1 MNRIKYITQFVQVR
15 SLLYNNLFIII
26 EFLTISYYHNICFY
40 ILSNRNSS
48 HRTFII
54 FINSQ
59 NLQIYV
65 KKLNVTLT
73 IKK

>member
-40 ILSNRNSS
+40 ILSNRKYHIEHSL
-48 HRTFII
+48 FLLILKI
-54 FINSQ
+54 FKFMLKN
-59 NLQIYV
+59 
-65 KKLNVTLT
+65 
-73 IKK
+73 